1 MVSGSLYERYKE
13 ALRRGHVAALRGR
26 LDAALDAYGEAAS
39 NTLAVAR
46 RCTLELPLGKTLLPR
61 YQPIPEGLDADSYLK
76 ELCEKGLRERYPEP
90 TREAHERLAM
100 ELDVIRETGF
110 AAYFLIVWDFIR
122 AARCDGVKV
131 GPGRGSAAGSLVA
144 YVLRITN
151 ICPLRYVL
159 IFKNHGAQAGATL
172 EHSHT
177 QLIATPIIPRILQE
191 ELDGSRR
198 YYELKERCVFCDI
211 VQQETADNNA
221 RRVVATSERF
231 VALAPFAPRF
241 PFETWILPRRHDAA
255 FQSVAEEGEFE
266 DLAALFKEVL
276 QRLNLALER
285 PPYNFVIHTAPVSDG
300 DLEHYHWHIE
310 IMPKLT
316 RVAGFEIGSGFY
328 INPTPPED
336 AAQYLRDIVVPA

>member
-1 MVSGSLYERYKE
+1 MPELRKDPVVGRWVIISTERSRRPTNFEPAPPTKSPSFCPFCPGNEDKTPPEVYAYRPGGGPANSPGWQVRVVPNKFP
-13 ALRRGHVAALRGR
+13 ALQIEGQLDRRG
-26 LDAALDAYGEAAS
+26 
-39 NTLAVAR
+39 
-46 RCTLELPLGKTLLPR
+46 
-61 YQPIPEGLDADSYLK
+61 EGLYDK
-76 ELCEKGLRERYPEP
+76 MNGIG
-90 TREAHERLAM
+90 AHEV
-100 ELDVIRETGF
+100 VIETPRHDQDM
-110 AAYFLIVWDFIR
+110 ADLPVEHLR
-122 AARCDGVKV
+122 QV
-131 GPGRGSAAGSLVA
+131 LVA
-144 YVLRITN
+144 YRERMLDLHRDRR
-151 ICPLRYVL
+151 LRYVL

-255 FQSVAEEGEFE
+255 FQSIAEASEFE
-266 DLAALFKEVL
+266 DLAALLKDVL

-300 DLEHYHWHIE
+300 DLEYYHWHIE

-336 AAQYLRDIVVPA
+336 AAQYLREITVPG